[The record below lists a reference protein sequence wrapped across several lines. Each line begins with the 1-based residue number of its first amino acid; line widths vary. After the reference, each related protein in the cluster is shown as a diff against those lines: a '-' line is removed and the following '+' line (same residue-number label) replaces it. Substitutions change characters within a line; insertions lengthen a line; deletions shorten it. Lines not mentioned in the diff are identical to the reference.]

1 MPRKKYNTLHPK
13 HVVKTG
19 LTNSQYAVFTKAA
32 ALCNMSQAEYI
43 RQVITGQF
51 IRPTVRIHH
60 VDDEL
65 LKNVS
70 KLNAE
75 YGRIGS
81 SLNQIAKR
89 LNEFGQP
96 YNGMMQELQAASS
109 ELSVLKYEVQQK
121 IGDAISNV
129 QTYQLKKQ

>member
-1 MPRKKYNTLHPK
+1 MPRKKYNTPHPT
-13 HVVKTG
+13 HIVKTR
-19 LTNSQYAVFTKAA
+19 LTDNQYTVFTKAA

-43 RQVITGQF
+43 RQVITGQV

-60 VDDEL
+60 VDDDL

-70 KLNAE
+70 KLTAE

-109 ELSVLKYEVQQK
+109 ELSALKYEVQRK
-121 IGDAISNV
+121 IGDAIGNV